1 MLTVLK
7 VKTERFFKSLDV
19 NVTIS
24 KRELV
29 LTIAAFTLLGIVIG
43 AMFSPR
49 KSTVIGSY
57 NSADN
62 ISCGGNQDENEDEEE
77 K

>member
-7 VKTERFFKSLDV
+7 VKTERFLKSLDV

-29 LTIAAFTLLGIVIG
+29 LAIAAFTLLGIVIG

-49 KSTVIGSY
+49 KNVSIGSN

-62 ISCGGNQDENEDEEE
+62 NSYGNTKDEKEDEEE
-77 K
+77 

>member
-7 VKTERFFKSLDV
+7 IKFERFIKSLDV
-19 NVTIS
+19 NVTIK

-29 LTIAAFTLLGIVIG
+29 LAIAACTLLGIVIG
-43 AMFSPR
+43 ALFSPR

-62 ISCGGNQDENEDEEE
+62 NSCGSSDENEEE
-77 K
+77 

>member
-7 VKTERFFKSLDV
+7 VKTERFLKSLDV

-29 LTIAAFTLLGIVIG
+29 LAIAAFTLLGIVIG

-49 KSTVIGSY
+49 KNVSIGSN

-62 ISCGGNQDENEDEEE
+62 NSYGGTKDEKEDEEE
-77 K
+77 

>member
-1 MLTVLK
+1 MLTVIR
-7 VKTERFFKSLDV
+7 VKFERFLKSLDV
-19 NVTIS
+19 NVTLK

-29 LTIAAFTLLGIVIG
+29 LAIAACTLLGIVIG
-43 AMFSPR
+43 ALFSPR
-49 KSTVIGSY
+49 KNTVIGSY

-77 K
+77 E

>member
-1 MLTVLK
+1 MLTILK
-7 VKTERFFKSLDV
+7 LKTERFFKSLDV
-19 NVTIS
+19 NVTVK

-29 LTIAAFTLLGIVIG
+29 LAISAFTLLGIVIG
-43 AMFSPR
+43 ALFSPR

-62 ISCGGNQDENEDEEE
+62 NSCCGNQDENEDEEE
-77 K
+77 E